1 MQHPFHGFI
10 SYWIKKNYRDL
21 NSLYDQKL
29 AHFGL
34 TASQV
39 NVLEQLWSFGDGM
52 TQKELHER
60 LSIRPASLTNLL
72 DALVTG
78 GWVVRKP
85 DSKDARVKRI
95 FLTKAGQAQKNI
107 CMEIMADLEQTM
119 RQGMVADEVSL
130 LLFSLRKTHKNIPTK
145 D

>member
-29 AHFGL
+29 AHYGL
-34 TASQV
+34 TVSQV
-39 NVLEQLWSFGDGM
+39 NVLEQLWIFGDGM

-60 LSIRPASLTNLL
+60 LGIRPASLTNLL

-85 DSKDARVKRI
+85 DSQDARAKRI
-95 FLTKAGQAQKNI
+95 VLTEAGQAQKNI
-107 CMEIMADLEQTM
+107 CMEIMTELEQIM
-119 RQGMVADEVSL
+119 RQEMAEDEVSL
-130 LLFSLRKTHKNIPTK
+130 LLYSLRKIHKNIPT
-145 D
+145 